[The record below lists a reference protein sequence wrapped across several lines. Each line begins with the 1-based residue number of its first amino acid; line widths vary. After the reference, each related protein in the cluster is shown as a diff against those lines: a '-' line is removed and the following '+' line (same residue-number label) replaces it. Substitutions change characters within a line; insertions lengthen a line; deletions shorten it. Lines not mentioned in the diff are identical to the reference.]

1 MQGLRSSRMH
11 ALAFQSLCF
20 SSRTQSCTVSFL
32 PFLLSSWPCLSV
44 TSFLPD
50 PSPGILVS
58 PIFSSLSV
66 PLPVVLPFLL
76 FYCICNELKFPSI
89 LLSFFSLL
97 SHSLSSRPFLLCS
110 PSLFFSR
117 SLFLFLFPSAF
128 SLYSLFPNPH
138 LLLSPFPVLF
148 SLSLLLSLPSSSFS
162 FLLRFLSTLSF
173 PPLPLSSRPSLL
185 CYPSLYFFR
194 SLFLK
199 VPLSL
204 PSSFLSLFLSL
215 SLSFFSLSSLFLL
228 SLHLPLLFLLSFLP
242 FPLYS
247 LSLLLSFPLPV
258 MWRSPRPRTARA
270 RAAGTRNASTGSL
283 VFGGFAFP
291 PVSLGPAGDCPC
303 KD

>member
-66 PLPVVLPFLL
+66 PLPVALPFLL

-128 SLYSLFPNPH
+128 SLYSLIPSPH
-138 LLLSPFPVLF
+138 PLLSPFP
-148 SLSLLLSLPSSSFS
+148 
-162 FLLRFLSTLSF
+162 
-173 PPLPLSSRPSLL
+173 
-185 CYPSLYFFR
+185 
-194 SLFLK
+194 
-199 VPLSL
+199 
-204 PSSFLSLFLSL
+204 
-215 SLSFFSLSSLFLL
+215 
-228 SLHLPLLFLLSFLP
+228 PLL
-242 FPLYS
+242 S
-247 LSLLLSFPLPV
+247 LSLLLSFPLPQGSSFPPFLFSFSLPLPLTLLFFTFFPFSSV
-258 MWRSPRPRTARA
+258 SPSPSPFSPFLSSLSSVFPFSPSLLPSSGNVALTTATHSK
-270 RAAGTRNASTGSL
+270 GTRCRHTQRKHGVFGLWRVRFPPCLVRPGRRLPVQGLSEGSL
-283 VFGGFAFP
+283 GC
-291 PVSLGPAGDCPC
+291 LDRLPA
-303 KD
+303 